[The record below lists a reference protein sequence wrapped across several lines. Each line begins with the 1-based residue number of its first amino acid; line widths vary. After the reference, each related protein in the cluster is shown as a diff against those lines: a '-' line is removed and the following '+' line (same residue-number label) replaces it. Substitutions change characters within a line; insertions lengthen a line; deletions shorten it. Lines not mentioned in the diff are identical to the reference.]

1 MKCQVVI
8 NSREKLA
15 NIIDSFHY
23 AKSTYNWPSGSLP
36 PQRANVESSGFSAV
50 EKILFLRCALGFLG
64 RPLRQTLPPHVL
76 LSVHL
81 HANLE
86 MKNKVEG
93 LMMKIAQSI
102 LNWCLFMCT
111 HFKGAFLFCFF
122 HYLTCCVPLTPQ
134 KNYNEPPHKSESTRG
149 KIIGI

>member
-23 AKSTYNWPSGSLP
+23 AKSTYNWPRGSLP

-50 EKILFLRCALGFLG
+50 ENTLSEICTGFP
-64 RPLRQTLPPHVL
+64 RTAVAADSLPP

-102 LNWCLFMCT
+102 LNWCLFICT